1 MVVWADLP
9 ERPHDF
15 QRPKR
20 WKDKNFGQWCR
31 NLTINRHTQCPPAS
45 PFHWFVCCGESGVEC
60 CGGIQTWAYFVF
72 GSLFMSAFIIF
83 SFYVLLKFDLIC
95 QQSTW
100 PTDRDSKK
108 ECEKMVESPGKTRPS
123 TPCSTLLSSQSS
135 SDNSPSMSPANQTRD
150 EVTHNLT
157 DVESRDPECHSDMK
171 VVVVDGPQRRL

>member
-1 MVVWADLP
+1 MVFMIGLL
-9 ERPHDF
+9 F
-15 QRPKR
+15 Q
-20 WKDKNFGQWCR
+20 
-31 NLTINRHTQCPPAS
+31 
-45 PFHWFVCCGESGVEC
+45 
-60 CGGIQTWAYFVF
+60 
-72 GSLFMSAFIIF
+72 SAFIIF